1 MESLKNEI
9 ADLYQKDDIISIYIG
24 GGTPSSLQTKYLIK
38 LLEITKIFKLKKD
51 YEFTFECNILDINEE
66 LLRILKQYGVNR
78 LSIGIESFNKDKL
91 KIMGRNHTY
100 SDTLNKIN
108 LCKKYINN
116 ISIDFIYGFNF
127 ENWKIVKKD
136 LKSIISLKPNHIS
149 TYSLQIEE
157 NTLLYLKKYE
167 RLNDDSD
174 AEIYKKIVKYL
185 KRKGYNHYEI
195 SNFSKKGYESVH
207 NLRYWQNKEY
217 YGFGVSSSSYIDK
230 IRGTNTL
237 SLTKYLKED
246 YQGEKFILSKKDI
259 MDNHLM
265 LGFRLV
271 NGFNISEFEN
281 IYNVKLES
289 VYPIKPLV
297 KNGDLMIKKGNI
309 FINPDKLYIMN
320 EILLKMI

>member
-1 MESLKNEI
+1 MLN
-9 ADLYQKDDIISIYIG
+9 
-24 GGTPSSLQTKYLIK
+24 
-38 LLEITKIFKLKKD
+38 
-51 YEFTFECNILDINEE
+51 
-66 LLRILKQYGVNR
+66 ILKQYGVNR

-91 KIMGRNHTY
+91 KIMGRNHSYT
-100 SDTLNKIN
+100 DTLNKIN
-108 LCKKYINN
+108 LSKKYISN

-136 LKSIISLKPNHIS
+136 LKSIISLNPNHIS

-167 RLNDDSD
+167 RLNDDID
-174 AEIYKKIVKYL
+174 AEIYKKIIKYL
-185 KRKGYNHYEI
+185 KNKGYNHYEI
-195 SNFSKKGYESVH
+195 SNFAKKGYESVH

-217 YGFGVSSSSYIDK
+217 YGFGVSASSYIDK
-230 IRGTNTL
+230 IRGSNTL
-237 SLTKYLKED
+237 SLTKYLKEE
-246 YQGEKFILSKKDI
+246 YQGEKYILSKKDI

-271 NGFNISEFEN
+271 NGFNILEFET
-281 IYNVKLES
+281 IFNVKLES
-289 VYPIKPLV
+289 VYPIKPLI